1 MASDGLAECHTVP
14 PHRWLLI
21 WSCLLFWAWLLI
33 WACLLIWAW
42 LLLWAWLLT
51 DGHFVPADL
60 NHDGKLDANEWLL
73 LLQLQ
78 HGMLPALMR
87 WSNVPFRNE
96 LVKQLRLA
104 MKKSAERRQRA
115 LWHGA
120 LAEEGAVSGAAF
132 DFAIGDGDEDAEEE
146 PAGQGGRSRSRTR
159 RNHKPTSAPAEQHL
173 AAEQQLA
180 AEQKF
185 AEIGKRRRRRRKARQ
200 KTQGGNVLQFY

>member
-14 PHRWLLI
+14 PHR
-21 WSCLLFWAWLLI
+21 WLLI

-159 RNHKPTSAPAEQHL
+159 RNHKPTSAPAEQ
-173 AAEQQLA
+173 Q
-180 AEQKF
+180 F